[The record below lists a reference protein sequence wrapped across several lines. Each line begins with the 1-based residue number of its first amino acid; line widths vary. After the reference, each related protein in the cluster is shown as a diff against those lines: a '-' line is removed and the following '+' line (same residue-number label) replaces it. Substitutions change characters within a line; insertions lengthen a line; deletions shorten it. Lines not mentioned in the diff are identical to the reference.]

1 MAKAGLFL
9 VLEGL
14 DGTGKSTQA
23 KRLVERVGASGRRV
37 VHLREPGGTPAGER
51 IREILL
57 DPASGDLDA
66 VTEVFL
72 YQAARRRLVL
82 ERLVPALAEGAV
94 VVCER
99 WHTATAA
106 YQGAGGGAD
115 PDLVLRTSAAA
126 TGGVEPRRSL
136 LLALPRGVAAV
147 RRADRPPDRIE
158 ARDDAYRARVER
170 AFRSIFSG
178 DPDRF
183 RVVDAE
189 GAPDEVAARLWEAV
203 RDLV

>member
-1 MAKAGLFL
+1 MGKGLFL

-14 DGTGKSTQA
+14 DGTGKTTQA
-23 KRLVERVGASGRRV
+23 RRLAERVARLPREA

-72 YQAARRRLVL
+72 YQAARRRIVL
-82 ERLVPALAEGAV
+82 ERVVPALDRGAV

-99 WHTATAA
+99 WHYATLA

-115 PDLVLRTSAAA
+115 LDLVRRTSAAA
-126 TGGVEPRRSL
+126 TGGVEPRRAV
-136 LLALPRGVAAV
+136 LLALPVAEAE
-147 RRADRPPDRIE
+147 RRRRDRPPDRIE
-158 ARDDAYRARVER
+158 RRDSAYRERVEAALR
-170 AFRSIFSG
+170 AVFSG

-183 RVVDAE
+183 RVVDAS
-189 GAPDEVAARLWEAV
+189 GPPDAVGEAVWDAV
-203 RDLV
+203 RDLL